1 MPVRLLLDTSASMQ
15 AHGGMKFDYA
25 RKLAG
30 ARLWPVQPDTIEI
43 QGFESPA
50 AARICRTAPLS
61 GV

>member
-1 MPVRLLLDTSASMQ
+1 MQ